1 MVTNVAFGGMSGS
14 QYLRQAYMSQAG
26 ISDMTDDSLMGLNSL
41 TGNYNLGLGMP
52 SFGGL
57 GCFGMYGPGSEVRDM
72 TMPQYLKYTEDMES
86 EQLKKQVRQKHLY
99 EATNFSASAQEN
111 DISRQVSI
119 LNRKIKDNEQ
129 DSIFKEYKR
138 LTDAVKEKFAEAG
151 YTDIPDEQIKTE
163 AERLYAEKTGKSL
176 TNDLMNNGDSSFVYG
191 LKQGAGFGLGSLF
204 TNKNSAAKNLSLI
217 TGEDIPADETRWRYV
232 GTAASAGLTLA
243 AIPLIAKGSRSGAL
257 RKGFWE
263 YLKWGFTK
271 APKRI

>member
-1 MVTNVAFGGMSGS
+1 MVTNFGGISGS
-14 QYLRQAYMSQAG
+14 QYLRQAYASQAG
-26 ISDMTDDSLMGLNSL
+26 ITDMSDDSLIGLNSL
-41 TGNYNLGLGMP
+41 TGGYGLGFGGP

-57 GCFGMYGPGSEVRDM
+57 GYYGMYGPGSEVREM
-72 TMPQYLKYTEDMES
+72 TMPQYLKYQEDMEN
-86 EQLKKQVRQKHLY
+86 EGMKKQVRQKHLY

-111 DISRQVSI
+111 DITRQVSI

-129 DSIFKEYKR
+129 DSIFKEYSR
-138 LTDAVKEKFAEAG
+138 LTEAVKEKFAEAG
-151 YTDIPDEQIKTE
+151 YNNVPPEQIRTE
-163 AERLYAEKTGKSL
+163 AERLYQVKTGKSL
-176 TNDLMNNGDSSFVYG
+176 TNDLMNSGDSSFMYG

-232 GTAASAGLTLA
+232 GLATSAGLTLG
-243 AIPLIAKGSRSGAL
+243 AIPLIAKGTRSGAL

-271 APKRI
+271 VRK